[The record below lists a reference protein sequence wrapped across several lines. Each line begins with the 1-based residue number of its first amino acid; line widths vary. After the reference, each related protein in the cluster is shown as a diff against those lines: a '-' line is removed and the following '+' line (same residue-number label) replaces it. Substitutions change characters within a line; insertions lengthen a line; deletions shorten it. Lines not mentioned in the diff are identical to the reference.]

1 MGRWVTANI
10 LDISVVVA
18 AICAIALEILV
29 AFVFMGFPGNNNER
43 ARRRMGNRSVE
54 DTHMCVWVWVCW
66 CINKASSGNT

>member
-1 MGRWVTANI
+1 VRWGTANI

-43 ARRRMGNRSVE
+43 GRRRPGNRSVKN
-54 DTHMCVWVWVCW
+54 TCACVWVFC
-66 CINKASSGNT
+66 